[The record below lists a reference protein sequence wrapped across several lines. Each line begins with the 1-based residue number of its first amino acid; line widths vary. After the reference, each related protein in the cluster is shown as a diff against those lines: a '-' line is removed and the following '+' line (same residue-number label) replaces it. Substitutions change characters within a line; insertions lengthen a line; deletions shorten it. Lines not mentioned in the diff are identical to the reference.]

1 MATVVEA
8 LRDFVISLADA
19 SVLIGGMSL
28 MELMAVVFP
37 APTGPVKII
46 LY

>member
-1 MATVVEA
+1 MAA
-8 LRDFVISLADA
+8 FLDLVISLADA
-19 SVLIGGMSL
+19 SVFTGGTSLI
-28 MELMAVVFP
+28 EWIAVVFP

>member
-1 MATVVEA
+1 M
-8 LRDFVISLADA
+8 SLAEA
-19 SVLIGGMSL
+19 SVFIGGTSL
-28 MELMAVVFP
+28 IDEIAVVFP